1 MPDADLHNGKI
12 IVFGVG
18 NLYRSDDAVGLIVLE
33 KLRSQSLRGV
43 LLKEIVG
50 DGLSIIQEW
59 TERDRVII
67 IDAVSSGS
75 SPGTIFRF
83 DLLKQQIPNTKFHF
97 SSHAINI
104 ISAIELA
111 VQLKKLPSEL
121 RLFAIEGKSFGFGSV
136 ISPEVFE
143 ASKIVAHDVMDLCKA
158 HQITIKSE

>member
-111 VQLKKLPSEL
+111 IQLKKLPLEL
-121 RLFAIEGKSFGFGSV
+121 SLFAIEGKSFYSGS
-136 ISPEVFE
+136 ILSQEVSD
-143 ASKIVAHDVMDLCKA
+143 ASEIVTND
-158 HQITIKSE
+158 IKSMCRERGIK

>member
-59 TERDRVII
+59 TEKDRVII

-111 VQLKKLPSEL
+111 VQLKKLPAEL
-121 RLFAIEGKSFGFGSV
+121 TLFAIEGKSFGFGSV

-143 ASKIVAHDVMDLCKA
+143 ASKIVTDDVVTLCREYLS
-158 HQITIKSE
+158 TYNL